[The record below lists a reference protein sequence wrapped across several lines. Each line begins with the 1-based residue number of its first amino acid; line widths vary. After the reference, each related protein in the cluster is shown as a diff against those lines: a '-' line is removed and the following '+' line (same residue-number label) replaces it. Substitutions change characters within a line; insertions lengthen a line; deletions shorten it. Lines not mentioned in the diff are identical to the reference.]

1 MRIEVPY
8 LVFEVRGRRFMLDAY
23 FSRKVEK
30 VEHISVLIRKF
41 DSNFPKEAE
50 NPLPKLINEET
61 IGEFLTTA
69 FEKIYE
75 LSGRTLDERLRHMQ
89 KWNVLRILGIPT
101 GFRRHKEKDEVLA
114 KENREALLA
123 LSLLQEVLGVKSPA
137 ELRDIKLRPLE
148 WRYYTIELKGDE
160 IYNKKGKKDSVYTEL
175 LKRDSSFKQ
184 ALYALEY
191 SQQAT

>member
-137 ELRDIKLRPLE
+137 ELRDIKLRPVE
-148 WRYYTIELKGDE
+148 WRYYTIEVKGDE
-160 IYNKKGKKDSVYTEL
+160 IYNKKGKKDPVYTEL

>member
-8 LVFEVRGRRFMLDAY
+8 LVFEVRGRRFMIDAY

-30 VEHISVLIRKF
+30 VEHVSVLIRKF
-41 DSNFPKEAE
+41 DGNPPKDAE
-50 NPLPKLINEET
+50 NPLPTLINEET
-61 IGEFLTTA
+61 IGEFLTTT

-75 LSGRTLDERLRHMQ
+75 VSGRTLDERLSHMR

-101 GFRRHKEKDEVLA
+101 GFQRQKEKDEVLA
-114 KENREALLA
+114 KESREALLA
-123 LSLLQEVLGVKSPA
+123 LSLLQEVLGVKKPT
-137 ELRDIKLRPLE
+137 ELRDMKLRPVE

-160 IYNKKGKKDSVYTEL
+160 IYNKKGKKDPVYTEL
-175 LKRDSSFKQ
+175 LKRDSGFRQ
-184 ALYALEY
+184 TLYALEY

>member
-8 LVFEVRGRRFMLDAY
+8 LVFEVKGRRFMLDAY

-30 VEHISVLIRKF
+30 AEHISVLIRKF
-41 DSNFPKEAE
+41 DSNLPRDAE
-50 NPLPKLINEET
+50 NPLPKLIDEET
-61 IGEFLTTA
+61 IEEFLKTT
-69 FEKIYE
+69 FERIYE
-75 LSGRTLDERLRHMQ
+75 LSGRTLDERLRHIR
-89 KWNVLRILGIPT
+89 KWNVLRILGIPS
-101 GFRRHKEKDEVLA
+101 GFRRHKEKDEALA

-123 LSLLQEVLGVKSPA
+123 LSLLQEVLGVKTPA
-137 ELRDIKLRPLE
+137 ELRDVELRPIE

-160 IYNKKGKKDSVYTEL
+160 IYNEKGEKDPIYTEL
-175 LKRDSSFKQ
+175 LKRDNGFRQ

>member
-8 LVFEVRGRRFMLDAY
+8 LVFEVKGKRFMIDVY

-30 VEHISVLIRKF
+30 IEHVSVLIRKF
-41 DSNFPKEAE
+41 GSNLPKEAE

-61 IGEFLTTA
+61 LEEFLKRT

-75 LSGRTLDERLRHMQ
+75 LSGRSLDERLRHMR

-101 GFRRHKEKDEVLA
+101 GFHRHKEKDETLA

-137 ELRDIKLRPLE
+137 ELRDLKLQPVE
-148 WRYYTIELKGDE
+148 WRYYAIELKGDE
-160 IYNKKGKKDSVYTEL
+160 IYNEKGKRDPIYTEL
-175 LKRDSSFKQ
+175 LKRDSGFRQ